1 MNNKYNRKII
11 KFNKIKVNYNNMNKK
26 LKQRNSKI
34 N

>member
-1 MNNKYNRKII
+1 MNNKYNRKIN
-11 KFNKIKVNYNNMNKK
+11 KLNKIKVNYNNMNKK